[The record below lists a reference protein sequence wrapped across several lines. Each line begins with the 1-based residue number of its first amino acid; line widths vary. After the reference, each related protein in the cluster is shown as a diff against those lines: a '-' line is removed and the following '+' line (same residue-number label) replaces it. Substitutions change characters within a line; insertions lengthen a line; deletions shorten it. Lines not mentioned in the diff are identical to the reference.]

1 MTDSDDTTTLPAL
14 SRRDLLGGAT
24 ILPIGAADGQGR
36 GASSDPVL
44 DLFHE
49 WRVLHAELDAWQ
61 EDWQKKEGVLL
72 RTVGMPRVLVPVPGK
87 VEPVSACEP
96 AEIDE
101 LLEDLPGTEE
111 LRQRL
116 HREFEAHRRR
126 WEMAA
131 GAIGLGQVEE
141 RVDLAWDRWGA
152 ITETIWQTR
161 AGSLAGAAA
170 KLAMVLSAG
179 QSRSD
184 DDELPWPPLR
194 SVLADL
200 QRLGKLPDSVVSTSR

>member
-1 MTDSDDTTTLPAL
+1 MADSDDITTLPVL

-24 ILPIGAADGQGR
+24 MLPIGAADTRCR

-49 WRVLHAELDAWQ
+49 WRALHAELDA
-61 EDWQKKEGVLL
+61 WQKKEGVLL

-87 VEPVSACEP
+87 AKPVSACEP
-96 AEIDE
+96 VEIDE
-101 LLEDLPGTEE
+101 LLEDWPGTEE

-116 HREFEAHRRR
+116 HREFAAHRRR
-126 WEMAA
+126 WEIAA
-131 GAIGLGQVEE
+131 GAIGLGPVEE
-141 RVDLAWDRWGA
+141 RVNHAWDRWDTL
-152 ITETIWQTR
+152 TETVWQVP
-161 AGSLAGAAA
+161 AGSLAGVAA
-170 KLAMVLSAG
+170 KLAMVLSIG

-184 DDELPWPPLR
+184 DDEFPWPPLR

-200 QRLGKLPDSVVSTSR
+200 QRLGKLPDSVASTSR

>member
-1 MTDSDDTTTLPAL
+1 MADTDHTTTLPAL
-14 SRRDLLGGAT
+14 SRRALLGGAT
-24 ILPIGAADGQGR
+24 VLPIGTADARPR

-44 DLFHE
+44 GLFQE
-49 WRVLHAELDAWQ
+49 WRTLDAELDAWQ
-61 EDWQKKEGVLL
+61 DDWQKKEGVLL
-72 RTVGMPRVLVPVPGK
+72 RTVGIPRVLVPVPGK
-87 VEPVSACEP
+87 AEPVSACEP

-101 LLEDLPGTEE
+101 LLEDVPGTEE

-126 WEMAA
+126 WEIAA
-131 GAIGLGQVEE
+131 AAIGLGPVEE
-141 RVDLAWDRWGA
+141 RVNLAWDRWDSL
-152 ITETIWQTR
+152 TETIWQTP
-161 AGSLAGAAA
+161 AGSLAGIAA

-184 DDELPWPPLR
+184 DDEFPWPPLR

-200 QRLGKLPDSVVSTSR
+200 QRLANVPVSLDSA